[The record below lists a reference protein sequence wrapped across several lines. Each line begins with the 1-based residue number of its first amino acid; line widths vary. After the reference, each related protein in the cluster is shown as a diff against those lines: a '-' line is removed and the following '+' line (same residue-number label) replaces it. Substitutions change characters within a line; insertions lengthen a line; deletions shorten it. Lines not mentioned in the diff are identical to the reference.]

1 MYTTIDETGR
11 LNNYAVEPEMYF
23 ATFPSPYE
31 QRRYWQQGG
40 LAMLLVTAVTLV
52 AFLVS

>member
-1 MYTTIDETGR
+1 MLTTIAETGR

-23 ATFPSPYE
+23 ANYPSLYE

-40 LAMLLVTAVTLV
+40 LALLLVSTVTLV
-52 AFLVS
+52 AVLVS

>member
-1 MYTTIDETGR
+1 MLTTIDETGR

-23 ATFPSPYE
+23 ASFPSLNE

-40 LAMLLVTAVTLV
+40 IALMLVSAATLV